1 MKISINCTLF
11 LLSFSFF
18 TACKTPNPVAQT
30 MAEKDWVL
38 APFEKVDS
46 LNPILRASTTNIF
59 VCPILKKDVEWQR
72 KDVFNPAVVVREGKV
87 FMIYR
92 AEDTIGKHAGTS
104 RLGLAISEDGLHF
117 KTEKEAVFYPDNDKM
132 TVYEWEG
139 GCEDPRIVESK
150 DGTYIMT
157 YTSYDGK
164 TARLCLATSLDL
176 RHWTKHG
183 LVLGEGKHRDTWS
196 KSGAIVCKRQGEKI
210 VAEKINGKYWMYWG
224 DTNLYMATSD
234 DLIHWA
240 ALENETG
247 ALIKVLE
254 PRTEGFDN
262 GLVESGPF
270 ALMSDKGI
278 LLIYNAANKG
288 FLNDPKA
295 SPENSYKA
303 GQALFNLKNPT
314 QLIAR
319 IKDSFFQPDRPYEIM
334 GQVNRVV
341 FLEGLAYFKN
351 KWFLYYGTADSK
363 IGVAVKK

>member
-1 MKISINCTLF
+1 MKKLINLSIFLF
-11 LLSFSFF
+11 LLSLFS
-18 TACKTPNPVAQT
+18 ACKTSQVVSFTTP
-30 MAEKDWVL
+30 EKDWVL

-46 LNPILRASTTNIF
+46 LNPILKASTLNVFT
-59 VCPILKKDVEWQR
+59 CPILKKQVEWQR
-72 KDVFNPAVVVREGKV
+72 KDVFNPAVVVREGKI

-117 KTEKEAVFYPDNDKM
+117 TTEIAPVFYPNNDKM
-132 TVYEWEG
+132 KIYEWEG

-157 YTSYDGK
+157 YTAYDGK
-164 TARLCLATSLDL
+164 TARLCLATSPDL
-176 RHWTKHG
+176 RTWTKQG

-196 KSGAIVCKRQGEKI
+196 KSGAIVCKKQGEKM
-210 VAEKINGKYWMYWG
+210 VAQKINGKYWMYWG
-224 DTNLYMATSD
+224 DTNLYMATST

-240 ALENETG
+240 AVENEKGELT
-247 ALIKVLE
+247 KVLE

-262 GLVESGPF
+262 GLVEPGPY
-270 ALMSDKGI
+270 AMMMDKGI

-303 GQALFNLKNPT
+303 GQALFDAKNP
-314 QLIAR
+314 LNLVAR
-319 IKDSFFQPDRPYEIM
+319 MEKPFFQPDRPYEIQ

-341 FLEGLAYFKN
+341 FLEGLAYFK
-351 KWFLYYGTADSK
+351 KSWFLYYGTADSK
-363 IGVAVKK
+363 IGVAVKR